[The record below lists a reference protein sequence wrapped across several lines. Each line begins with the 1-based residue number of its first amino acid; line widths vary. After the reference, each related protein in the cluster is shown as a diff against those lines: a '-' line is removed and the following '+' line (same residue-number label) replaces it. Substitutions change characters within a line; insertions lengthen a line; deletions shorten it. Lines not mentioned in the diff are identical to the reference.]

1 MSPIVISLI
10 AFGFIFGGALV
21 GMLLRAVLSEAHLTA
36 DTKDVVRLSMGLIGT
51 IAALVLGLLIASAKS
66 SYDARNAQVKQIT
79 VNIVLV
85 DNFLEQYGPEALTVR
100 RHLRTALV
108 PMINKIW
115 NENESASAASF
126 EASTEAKMFFGAIQL
141 LTPRNDPQ
149 RALQARVMQLSTDLA
164 QARLLLF
171 TQADNSIPM
180 PFLAILVF
188 WLTMIF
194 TSFSVFIRTN
204 AIAIAALFVCALSAA
219 GAIFLILEMARPFS
233 GLLALS
239 SEPLRHALGPLP

>member
-10 AFGFIFGGALV
+10 TFAFIFGGALA
-21 GMLLRAVLSEAHLTA
+21 GMLLRAVVSETHLNS
-36 DTKDVVRLSMGLIGT
+36 DTREVVRLSMGLIGT

-66 SYDARNAQVKQIT
+66 SYDARNTQIKQIT

-85 DNFLEQYGPEALTVR
+85 DNFLEQYGPEALPVR
-100 RHLRTALV
+100 RHLRAALV
-108 PMINKIW
+108 PMIAQIW

-126 EASTEAKMFFGAIQL
+126 EASTEAKTFFGTLQML
-141 LTPRNDPQ
+141 VPSSDTQKL
-149 RALQARVMQLSTDLA
+149 LQARVMQISTDLA

-180 PFLAILVF
+180 PFLAVLVF

-204 AIAIAALFVCALSAA
+204 EIVIAALFACALSAA
-219 GAIFLILEMARPFS
+219 AAIFLILEMAHPFS

-239 SEPLRHALGPLP
+239 SEPLRHALVPLP